1 MRLALSRAPL
11 TSRYTLSDINYI
23 IFKLPILGP
32 ILGPIV
38 YVPAIASFVLTP
50 PSYDIKCLIDEL
62 LNGIENNVDS
72 ILNCVA
78 PQLTHLTA
86 ELGISLAHFGLPLAG
101 GSSPLAALTS

>member
-38 YVPAIASFVLTP
+38 CVPTCTAPLTA